1 MAQQR
6 CSTIRISYLEEA
18 EGLEKLTIQDFNI
31 DKYHEK
37 WPVKPNK
44 AMQLTAF
51 GGS

>member
-1 MAQQR
+1 MDLVKFLHEHNQ
-6 CSTIRISYLEEA
+6 LEEA